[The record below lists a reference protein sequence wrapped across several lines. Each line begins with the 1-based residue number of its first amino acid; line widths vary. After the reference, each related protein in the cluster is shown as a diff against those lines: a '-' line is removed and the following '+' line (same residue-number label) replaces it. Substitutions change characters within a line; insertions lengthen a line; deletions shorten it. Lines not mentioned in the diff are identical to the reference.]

1 MKTSRQAQ
9 DAELGA
15 TLEALQVAEEE
26 LRQQNETLREAQFS
40 LERERERY
48 RSLFNFAPDAYIVT
62 DQHGVVLEANA
73 ASAEL
78 LGRPA
83 QTLVEKPLSVVVEA
97 DHRREFRTR
106 VAECVRGTRVAG
118 WEFE

>member
-62 DQHGVVLEANA
+62 DGHGVVLEANA

-83 QTLVEKPLSVVVEA
+83 SVLVNKPLSVVVEPA
-97 DHRREFRTR
+97 HRREFRTR
-106 VAECVRGTRVAG
+106 IGDCTGGARVSG
-118 WEFE
+118 W